1 VASSLGMTIGARRRE
16 LGMSLER
23 LAELTDSSKSY
34 LWELENRD
42 KPNPSVD
49 KVNKIALALNL
60 TPETLLGSA
69 TEISPGEETDSAFFR
84 KYQALEES
92 DKKRL
97 RKIVDAWWED
107 DDGEKPKE

>member
-1 VASSLGMTIGARRRE
+1 MASSLGMKIGARRRE

-23 LAELTDSSKSY
+23 LAELTESSKSY

-49 KVNKIALALNL
+49 KVSKIALALNL

-69 TEISPGEETDSAFFR
+69 TELSQDEETDSAFFR
-84 KYQALEES
+84 KYQALDEG

-97 RKIVDAWWED
+97 RKIVDDWWED
-107 DDGEKPKE
+107 

>member
-1 VASSLGMTIGARRRE
+1 
-16 LGMSLER
+16 MSLER

>member
-1 VASSLGMTIGARRRE
+1 MTIGARRRE

>member
-1 VASSLGMTIGARRRE
+1 MTIGARRRE

-107 DDGEKPKE
+107 DDGEKSKE